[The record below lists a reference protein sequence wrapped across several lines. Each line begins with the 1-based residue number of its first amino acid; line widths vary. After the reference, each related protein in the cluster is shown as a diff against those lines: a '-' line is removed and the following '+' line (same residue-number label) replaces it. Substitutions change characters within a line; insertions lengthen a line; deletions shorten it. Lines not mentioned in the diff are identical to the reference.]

1 MFGYRSRIYL
11 DMKEYL
17 MDTKRISHGYLT
29 GYLLDIKGYCLDMC
43 GYPDLTQACHC
54 CCCSDLTRELQHVIV
69 CPYLNVMVKR
79 SGHGP
84 SRPTT

>member
-29 GYLLDIKGYCLDMC
+29 EYLLDIKGYSLDMC
-43 GYPDLTQACHC
+43 GYLD
-54 CCCSDLTRELQHVIV
+54 
-69 CPYLNVMVKR
+69 
-79 SGHGP
+79 SGLPAPGSLLLLP
-84 SRPTT
+84 